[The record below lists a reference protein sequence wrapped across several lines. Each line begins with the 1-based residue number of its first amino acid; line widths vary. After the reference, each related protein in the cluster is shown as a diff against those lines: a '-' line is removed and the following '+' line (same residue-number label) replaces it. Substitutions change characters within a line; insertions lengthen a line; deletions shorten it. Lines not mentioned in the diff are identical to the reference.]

1 VTRHTNSSSQRAA
14 NEIAHG
20 RLLAEGATEATWGW
34 GTPAGQRRASRRA
47 DLIATAAH
55 LSPVSIVLEIGCG
68 TGLFTEKFA
77 ASGAR
82 IVAVDISPDLLRKA
96 GERRLPADRVRF
108 LERRVEDLDIS
119 DAGFADWTGDGFD
132 AVIGSSVLH
141 HLDLAGALCSCRRM
155 LKPGGMLA
163 FAEPNLLNPQV
174 FLERNVRSLFPYVS
188 DDEWAINRWS
198 MKRELRRAGFAG
210 VRITPFDWL
219 HPSTPKRLIP
229 LVASLGRVVE
239 NLPGAREF
247 AGSVL
252 ILAQRPDDRG

>member
-1 VTRHTNSSSQRAA
+1 MTRHTDSASQRAA

-20 RLLAEGATEATWGW
+20 RMLAKGESEATWGW

-47 DLIATAAH
+47 ELIATAAR
-55 LSPVSIVLEIGCG
+55 LSPASIVLEIGCG

-96 GERRLPADRVRF
+96 RERRLPATCVRF
-108 LERRVEDLDIS
+108 LERRVEDLEVS
-119 DAGFADWTGDGFD
+119 DAGFADWTRDGFD

-141 HLDLAGALCSCRRM
+141 HLDLGDALGSFRRM
-155 LKPGGMLA
+155 LKPGGLLA

-188 DDEWAINRWS
+188 DDEWAIVRWP
-198 MKRELRRAGFAG
+198 MQRQLRRAGFDG

-219 HPSTPKRLIP
+219 HPSTPKPLIS
-229 LVASLGRVVE
+229 LVATLGRVVE
-239 NLPGAREF
+239 QLPVAREF

-252 ILAQRPDDRG
+252 ITAQRPDVCG